1 MRHTLSI
8 LVENQF
14 GVLARIAGM
23 FSGRGF
29 NIDTLNVAPALD
41 PSTSRLTIVVHGDDS
56 ILEQVRKQVS
66 KLINVLSVEELS
78 EEMSLSRELLLVRLQ
93 ADAVYHDAII
103 DLCRRFH
110 AHPIEQCGE
119 TITIEVS
126 NTEKEINH
134 FLKLLEP
141 FAIVALTRTG
151 KVALALTAL
160 Q

>member
-29 NIDTLNVAPALD
+29 NIDTLNVAPNLD
-41 PSTSRLTIVVHGDDS
+41 LKTSRLTIVFHGNHQ

-66 KLINVLSVEELS
+66 KLINVLSVEEMS
-78 EEMSLSRELLLVRLQ
+78 EENSLARELLLLRIQ
-93 ADAVYHDAII
+93 ADAVHQNAII
-103 DLCRRFH
+103 ALCTQFD
-110 AHPIEQCGE
+110 AHVIEQHAT
-119 TITIEVS
+119 TITIQVA

-134 FLKLLEP
+134 LLKFLEP
-141 FAIVALTRTG
+141 FKILDLRRTG
-151 KVALALTAL
+151 KVALPRSAS
-160 Q
+160 

>member
-1 MRHTLSI
+1 MRYTLSI

-41 PSTSRLTIVVHGDDS
+41 LKTSRLTIVFHGNHQ

-78 EEMSLSRELLLVRLQ
+78 EENSLARELLLIRIQ
-93 ADAVYHDAII
+93 ADAVHQNAII
-103 DLCRRFH
+103 ALCAQFD
-110 AHPIEQCGE
+110 AHVMEQYAT
-119 TITIEVS
+119 TITIQIA
-126 NTEKEINH
+126 NTEKKIHH
-134 FLKLLEP
+134 FLELLQP
-141 FAIVALTRTG
+141 FKIVDLRRTG
-151 KVALALTAL
+151 KVALALTTS
-160 Q
+160 

>member
-41 PSTSRLTIVVHGDDS
+41 PSTSRLTIVVHGNDQT
-56 ILEQVRKQVS
+56 LEQVRKQLS

-78 EEMSLSRELLLVRLQ
+78 EEISLGRELLLLRVQ
-93 ADAVYHDAII
+93 AGLSHHPEII
-103 DLCRRFH
+103 ALCARFH
-110 AHPIEQCGE
+110 ANVIEKQSE
-119 TITIEVS
+119 AVTIEII
-126 NTEKEINH
+126 NTEKEINQ
-134 FLKLLEP
+134 FLKHMHQFTILD
-141 FAIVALTRTG
+141 LTRTG
-151 KVALALTAL
+151 KVALARYCE
-160 Q
+160 